1 MKKTTQFSVV
11 KPTLLVISVLL
22 VFLCGIIQ
30 AEYIVAIQIVLL
42 LFVAR
47 KVRISQSFIAL
58 LLILVLHTGIC
69 VLLGRDTIFLAVK
82 QMVGIIVSYLFYK
95 TIVKNKDDGLDA
107 LLVYKKFAIIIAV
120 FALIQQV
127 AFYAHINV
135 IYDLRWLVKGQLA
148 PANSVFR
155 ASTIF
160 QEPSECALILLP
172 MAFMAMYLFWG
183 KSKQELAPFIS
194 KKEAIII
201 LLGYVATFSSAGY
214 IGIFIGV
221 IFIWLEYK
229 HNLKQ
234 IIIFILGIAAFMIAY
249 TKIGDFNERINDTL
263 ALISDDSRSLATA
276 NISSQTIIIN
286 LKISL
291 KSFADSCGLGGGIGS
306 HPISY
311 ERFIEDL
318 PVSNVVFFFNK
329 EDANSLLLRII
340 SELGLFG
347 LAGVVGFLFRF
358 WPKRDGTFES
368 IVGNMCI
375 TYFFLRLLR
384 YGHYFNNGLLLFI
397 IVFILMKKED
407 EGNVS

>member
-30 AEYIVAIQIVLL
+30 PEYIVAIQIVLL
-42 LFVAR
+42 LFAAR

-82 QMVGIIVSYLFYK
+82 QLAGIIVSYLFYK
-95 TIVKNKDDGLDA
+95 TIVKNKDDALDA
-107 LLVYKKFAIIIAV
+107 LLVYKKFTIIIAV
-120 FALIQQV
+120 FALVQQV
-127 AFYAHINV
+127 AFYAHISV

-172 MAFMAMYLFWG
+172 MAFMAMYLFGG
-183 KSKQELAPFIS
+183 KSKQELALFIS

-229 HNLKQ
+229 HNPKQ

-263 ALISDDSRSLATA
+263 ALISDDSQSLATA

-286 LKISL
+286 LKIAL

-311 ERFIEDL
+311 ERFIKDL

-340 SELGLFG
+340 SELGLLG

-384 YGHYFNNGLLLFI
+384 YGHYFNNGLLLFV